1 MKKIA
6 LFMSALALAF
16 TFASCDKTG
25 KDGGNDLDNV
35 TEDGFYVAGPA
46 TGSTELT
53 ADYMMAAGLNEV
65 DATNR
70 GGMFEKYI
78 ALEANKEFYLLLYAN
93 GEETRYGAT
102 LSKFDVSEKTDNPT
116 DVEVK
121 RGVLATGPDAPAM
134 KVTKS
139 GLYHIL
145 LDLNE
150 GGDLP
155 FGAQIVLA
163 PVTWGYRGVNGDW
176 GWTEMTASEF
186 NAKTM
191 TWTVE
196 NVAVTSA
203 CSFKFAYGGGWKL
216 DLDDAGK
223 VKANTNLGIDAE
235 AEGPL
240 ADNALVP
247 NGKNISLERGNAY
260 KFTLTWTLKGGAIKN
275 GYEAKVEKTGTIE
288 IKAVD
293 YSDCQ
298 LELIG
303 AGVAEQTGAVAD
315 ASSWGWGNV
324 LLAGNDGK
332 PAKAGDVY
340 TWSWNKVT
348 LTVDGWKVRTV
359 GYAETG
365 GVAAFDLGAN
375 VIDTANSV
383 EGVTTDG
390 DIKVPTAGTYNVS
403 LVIDAA
409 ADTKKIVITAAN

>member
-102 LSKFDVSEKTDNPT
+102 LTTFDVSEKTDNPR
-116 DVEVK
+116 DIEVK
-121 RGVLATGPDAPAM
+121 RGVLVTGPDAPAM
-134 KVTKS
+134 KVTEN

-176 GWTEMTASEF
+176 GWTEMTSSEF
-186 NAKTM
+186 KSNTM

-203 CSFKFAYGGGWKL
+203 CSFKFAYDGGWKL

-223 VKANTNLGIDAE
+223 VKANTNLGIDAA

-247 NGKNISLERGNAY
+247 NGKNISLERGNTY

-275 GYEAKVEKTGTIE
+275 GYTAKVEKTGTIE
-288 IKAVD
+288 LKAVD

-298 LELIG
+298 MELVG
-303 AGVAEQTGAVAD
+303 SGVAEQTGATAD
-315 ASSWGWGNV
+315 TAWGWGNV

-340 TWSWNKVT
+340 TWSWNNVS
-348 LTVDGWKVRTV
+348 LTVDGWKIRTLN
-359 GYAETG
+359 
-365 GVAAFDLGAN
+365 AAPSGDVNNFDLGAE
-375 VIDTANSV
+375 VIDKDASV
-383 EGVTTDG
+383 ALASEEG
-390 DIKVPTAGTYNVS
+390 DIKLAAAGTYNVS